1 MIKPFV
7 EGIMQ
12 IWALGICWEDSV
24 NFGLVSFFVQRGS

>member
-12 IWALGICWEDSV
+12 IWALVIGREDSV
-24 NFGLVSFFVQRGS
+24 NFGLVSFFVQRGP